1 MTTVYK
7 HVRYAKLQEVCEQAL
22 NRVLKK
28 LANWNKLCLLYPT
41 LSLRFQPELAKTQT
55 EIIALLKTLC
65 TNEFHAIFK
74 ERHIREK
81 LNDLDEL
88 ITIAKHREREFRAIE
103 SEAMEIDNEN
113 TEPDDRMDPSIE
125 NQLRKDF
132 PKIESF
138 APSDIVAYH
147 KHSINLEFAEKLAQR
162 LEQLKSVNQDLEKEI
177 EAVHKNINEELD
189 DLHTNIYKSNLGDT
203 ASTET
208 TTALRLQLIR
218 QLQDLKV

>member
-7 HVRYAKLQEVCEQAL
+7 HVRYAKLKEVCDQAL
-22 NRVLKK
+22 DRVLKK
-28 LANWNKLCLLYPT
+28 LANWSKLCVLYPSV
-41 LSLRFQPELAKTQT
+41 SLRFQPELAKTQT

-74 ERHIREK
+74 ERRIREK

-103 SEAMEIDNEN
+103 NEAMEVDNEDTESNDKINASIDN
-113 TEPDDRMDPSIE
+113 
-125 NQLRKDF
+125 QLKKDF

-138 APSDIVAYH
+138 VPSDIVAFH
-147 KHSINLEFAEKLAQR
+147 KHSINLEFAEKLTQR
-162 LEQLKSVNQDLEKEI
+162 LEQLKSVNADLEKEI
-177 EAVHKNINEELD
+177 ETVHQSINEELD
-189 DLHTNIYKSNLGDT
+189 DLHTNIYKNNLGDMT
-203 ASTET
+203 STET